1 MSDTDV
7 RRRPGGRSARVR
19 ESVIDAALVVLSSN
33 GHDALTVSEV
43 AARAG
48 VHETSIYRRWGSRE
62 NLIID
67 ALLSASQ
74 EFLPIPDTGSLRA
87 DLIAFANSL
96 GAYLN
101 GTLGNALAS
110 ALAARSTDPAMDA
123 TRQRFWDARYALAS
137 PMITRAIERGEVP
150 PTTDPALALEALVAP
165 LHFRVLLTGEPT
177 DEQFTTQLVDMLV
190 DGLGAQP
197 HTLGLVVPGNQT

>member
-1 MSDTDV
+1 MSDTGV

-19 ESVIDAALVVLSSN
+19 ESVLDAALVVLGSE
-33 GHDALTVSEV
+33 GPDAVTVTEI

-48 VHETSIYRRWGSRE
+48 VHGTSIYRRWGSRE
-62 NLIID
+62 NVVID

-96 GAYLN
+96 GAYLH

-110 ALAARSTDPAMDA
+110 ALAARSTDPSMDT
-123 TRQRFWDARYALAS
+123 TRQRFWEARYALAS
-137 PMITRAIERGEVP
+137 PMITRAIERGEAP
-150 PTTDPALALEALVAP
+150 ATTDPALALEALVAP
-165 LHFRVLLTGEPT
+165 LHFRVLLTAEPT
-177 DEQFTTQLVDMLV
+177 DEEFTTRLVDMLL
-190 DGLGAQP
+190 DGLGSQP
-197 HTLGLVVPGNQT
+197 HT